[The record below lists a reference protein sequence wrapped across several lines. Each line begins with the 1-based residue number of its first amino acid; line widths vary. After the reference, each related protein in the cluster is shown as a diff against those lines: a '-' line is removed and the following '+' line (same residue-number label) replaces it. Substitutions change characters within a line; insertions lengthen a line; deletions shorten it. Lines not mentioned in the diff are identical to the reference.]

1 MGVESAE
8 AGRALITPSHIHN
21 IMIQSLPLYICIN
34 AAAAVQLGRTHR
46 PEHINNS
53 LVVQHF
59 LVLLL
64 LLLLAINLL
73 SPGHDYYFTSGSG
86 VPRGLGDTHRQLNC
100 VVNYNEY

>member
-34 AAAAVQLGRTHR
+34 AAAPAAVQLGRTHR
-46 PEHINNS
+46 PKHINNA

-64 LLLLAINLL
+64 LGLA
-73 SPGHDYYFTSGSG
+73 GH
-86 VPRGLGDTHRQLNC
+86 
-100 VVNYNEY
+100 